1 MENEIIETTLAE
13 PARLVEDEARPRP
26 SAWQAWVIERQ
37 GLITRFGPLMVMAV
51 FVVIGTAF
59 WLTGRFDVESVGYP
73 GVWFFSFIG
82 AASVFVPVPGLL
94 AVCVAASPAVGLNPL
109 IIGVVA
115 GSAEALGELT
125 GYMAGMSGRGVFE
138 RNRFYP
144 RFRELLIKRGGL
156 ILFFGSVVPNPLFD
170 VLGIAAGSMLY
181 PVRKFLIYVF
191 FAKTIKSTG
200 VAYACF
206 WGITWVESLIR

>member
-1 MENEIIETTLAE
+1 MENEIIEP
-13 PARLVEDEARPRP
+13 PATESARRDEGDDAPRLTG
-26 SAWQAWVIERQ
+26 WQAWVIERQ
-37 GLITRFGPLMVMAV
+37 GPLTRLVPLAV
-51 FVVIGTAF
+51 IILFLAVATILWV
-59 WLTGRFDVESVGYP
+59 TGKFEVESVGYP

-109 IIGVVA
+109 AVGIIA

-125 GYMAGMSGRGVFE
+125 GYLAGLSGRGVLE

-144 RFRELLIKRGGL
+144 RFRELLLKRGGL

-170 VLGIAAGSMLY
+170 VLGIAAGSILY
-181 PVRKFLIYVF
+181 PVRKFLFYIF
-191 FAKTIKSTG
+191 IAKSIKSTG
-200 VAYACF
+200 IAYACY
-206 WGITWVESLIR
+206 WGITWVEDLIT